1 MHPPQQHKFG
11 FKAWI
16 PTIGL
21 AFAAFVFNTSE
32 FLPVGLLPN
41 IAESIHESVSKTGLI
56 ITVYAWVVSLLSL
69 PLTILTAKLER
80 RRLLLWLIVIFA
92 LSHFVV
98 LWADTFEKLM
108 GARICVAVTH
118 SIFWSIMTPL
128 AARVAPFGKQAFGLA
143 AVMGGSIV
151 ATVLGGS
158 DRNSS
163 RTAGRLAGILLH
175 RGYGC
180 RIALGYYLFLAACL
194 YQQPAGSLKSL
205 PSLFKRPALV
215 QLYLLTMVVI
225 LGQFTV
231 YSYITPILMN
241 VGHLSENATVWF
253 LFIFGIAG
261 IIGTVISSRTV
272 DKNRSGTLVI
282 PMLIMTVCV
291 GLLTVTSSHFGVLV
305 ILGTFWGASMTAI
318 SMAFQTLLLDTARD
332 AADVA
337 TSMFSGIFNIG
348 IGGGAFIGSR
358 VSAEFGFAAVPYV
371 ACALIGVCVL
381 ACAAIWLKRGSAIL
395 PTR

>member
-1 MHPPQQHKFG
+1 MHTPQQHKFG

-108 GARICVAVTH
+108 GARVCVAVTH

-128 AARVAPFGKQAFGLA
+128 AARVAPFGQQVGWQGSFFIVGMA
-143 AVMGGSIV
+143 AVLVWVIIFFSLPV
-151 ATVLGGS
+151 CTS
-158 DRNSS
+158 NR
-163 RTAGRLAGILLH
+163 
-175 RGYGC
+175 
-180 RIALGYYLFLAACL
+180 
-194 YQQPAGSLKSL
+194 AGSLKSL

-272 DKNRSGTLVI
+272 DKHRSGTLVI

-291 GLLTVTSSHFGVLV
+291 GLLTVTSSHFGALV

-358 VSAEFGFAAVPYV
+358 VSAEFGFATVPYV

>member
-1 MHPPQQHKFG
+1 MHTPQQHKFG

-98 LWADTFEKLM
+98 LWADTFEKLI
-108 GARICVAVTH
+108 GARVCVAVTH

-151 ATVLGGS
+151 ATVLGVPIG
-158 DRNSS
+158 
-163 RTAGRLAGILLH
+163 TH
-175 RGYGC
+175 
-180 RIALGYYLFLAACL
+180 
-194 YQQPAGSLKSL
+194 
-205 PSLFKRPALV
+205 
-215 QLYLLTMVVI
+215 
-225 LGQFTV
+225 LGQQ
-231 YSYITPILMN
+231 
-241 VGHLSENATVWF
+241 VGWQGSF
-253 LFIFGIAG
+253 FIVGIAG

-272 DKNRSGTLVI
+272 DKHRSGTLVI

-291 GLLTVTSSHFGVLV
+291 GLLTVTSSHFGALV

-358 VSAEFGFAAVPYV
+358 VSAEFGFATVPYV

>member
-1 MHPPQQHKFG
+1 MLGVPIGTHLGQQVGWQGSFFIVG
-11 FKAWI
+11 M
-16 PTIGL
+16 
-21 AFAAFVFNTSE
+21 AAVLVWVIIFFS
-32 FLPVGLLPN
+32 LPVCTSN
-41 IAESIHESVSKTGLI
+41 
-56 ITVYAWVVSLLSL
+56 
-69 PLTILTAKLER
+69 R
-80 RRLLLWLIVIFA
+80 
-92 LSHFVV
+92 
-98 LWADTFEKLM
+98 
-108 GARICVAVTH
+108 
-118 SIFWSIMTPL
+118 
-128 AARVAPFGKQAFGLA
+128 
-143 AVMGGSIV
+143 
-151 ATVLGGS
+151 
-158 DRNSS
+158 
-163 RTAGRLAGILLH
+163 
-175 RGYGC
+175 
-180 RIALGYYLFLAACL
+180 
-194 YQQPAGSLKSL
+194 AGSLKSL

-272 DKNRSGTLVI
+272 DKHRSGTLVI

-291 GLLTVTSSHFGVLV
+291 GLLTVTSSHFGALV

>member
-1 MHPPQQHKFG
+1 MHTPQQHKFG

-108 GARICVAVTH
+108 GARVCVAVTH

-151 ATVLGGS
+151 ATVLGVPIGFFTAIYLAKLAPPRLKS
-158 DRNSS
+158 VLSSAVSLLSGIPSVVYGLVGMLVLVPGIRN
-163 RTAGRLAGILLH
+163 
-175 RGYGC
+175 
-180 RIALGYYLFLAACL
+180 LFQIPDGASLLAA
-194 YQQPAGSLKSL
+194 
-205 PSLFKRPALV
+205 
-215 QLYLLTMVVI
+215 
-225 LGQFTV
+225 
-231 YSYITPILMN
+231 
-241 VGHLSENATVWF
+241 
-253 LFIFGIAG
+253 
-261 IIGTVISSRTV
+261 
-272 DKNRSGTLVI
+272 
-282 PMLIMTVCV
+282 IMQTGAAV
-291 GLLTVTSSHFGVLV
+291 
-305 ILGTFWGASMTAI
+305 ASM
-318 SMAFQTLLLDTARD
+318 R
-332 AADVA
+332 
-337 TSMFSGIFNIG
+337 
-348 IGGGAFIGSR
+348 
-358 VSAEFGFAAVPYV
+358 
-371 ACALIGVCVL
+371 
-381 ACAAIWLKRGSAIL
+381 
-395 PTR
+395 

>member
-41 IAESIHESVSKTGLI
+41 IAESIQESVSKTSLI

-143 AVMGGSIV
+143 GRLDCRNGAWR
-151 ATVLGGS
+151 S

-175 RGYGC
+175 CGYGC
-180 RIALGYYLFLAACL
+180 RIGLGYYLFLAACL
-194 YQQPAGSLKSL
+194 YQQPGRF
-205 PSLFKRPALV
+205 FKEPA
-215 QLYLLTMVVI
+215 
-225 LGQFTV
+225 
-231 YSYITPILMN
+231 
-241 VGHLSENATVWF
+241 
-253 LFIFGIAG
+253 
-261 IIGTVISSRTV
+261 
-272 DKNRSGTLVI
+272 
-282 PMLIMTVCV
+282 
-291 GLLTVTSSHFGVLV
+291 VLV
-305 ILGTFWGASMTAI
+305 
-318 SMAFQTLLLDTARD
+318 
-332 AADVA
+332 
-337 TSMFSGIFNIG
+337 
-348 IGGGAFIGSR
+348 
-358 VSAEFGFAAVPYV
+358 
-371 ACALIGVCVL
+371 
-381 ACAAIWLKRGSAIL
+381 
-395 PTR
+395 

>member
-1 MHPPQQHKFG
+1 MHTPQQHKFG

-108 GARICVAVTH
+108 GARVCVAVTH

-151 ATVLGGS
+151 ATVLG
-158 DRNSS
+158 DRNPS
-163 RTAGRLAGILLH
+163 RTASRLAGILLH
-175 RGYGC
+175 RGYGSG
-180 RIALGYYLFLAACL
+180 IGLGHYFFLAACL
-194 YQQPAGSLKSL
+194 YQQ
-205 PSLFKRPALV
+205 
-215 QLYLLTMVVI
+215 
-225 LGQFTV
+225 
-231 YSYITPILMN
+231 
-241 VGHLSENATVWF
+241 
-253 LFIFGIAG
+253 
-261 IIGTVISSRTV
+261 SSRFF
-272 DKNRSGTLVI
+272 KE
-282 PMLIMTVCV
+282 
-291 GLLTVTSSHFGVLV
+291 SSVLV
-305 ILGTFWGASMTAI
+305 
-318 SMAFQTLLLDTARD
+318 
-332 AADVA
+332 
-337 TSMFSGIFNIG
+337 
-348 IGGGAFIGSR
+348 
-358 VSAEFGFAAVPYV
+358 
-371 ACALIGVCVL
+371 
-381 ACAAIWLKRGSAIL
+381 
-395 PTR
+395 